1 MFRLSGTDRLRISK
15 CSKSSVTAMPP
26 RTPWRV
32 STAKHMY
39 TRSSITVNRGSY
51 PLRISSLRRSK
62 HGSGSTSHRTPSSLK
77 ARPRFV
83 PSNRGTPHSP

>member
-1 MFRLSGTDRLRISK
+1 MLRLSGTERLRISK

-39 TRSSITVNRGSY
+39 MRSSITVSRGS
-51 PLRISSLRRSK
+51 
-62 HGSGSTSHRTPSSLK
+62 
-77 ARPRFV
+77 
-83 PSNRGTPHSP
+83 